1 MGAVAEL
8 NSKQWQSKV
17 LEGPGVILLDF
28 YAPWCGPCQAFAPV
42 LEKVAQEV
50 QGRCTIFKINIEKE
64 EKLTELMKVTG
75 VPTLVLVKDGAEVG
89 RQVGP
94 STKKELLTQ
103 LQKFLA

>member
-1 MGAVAEL
+1 MGAVSEL
-8 NSKQWQSKV
+8 SGKQWQSKV
-17 LEGPGVILLDF
+17 LEAPGVILLDF

-42 LEKVAQEV
+42 LEQVAQEV

-75 VPTLVLVKDGAEVG
+75 VPTLVLVKNGAEVG

-94 STKKELLTQ
+94 SSKRSLVAQ